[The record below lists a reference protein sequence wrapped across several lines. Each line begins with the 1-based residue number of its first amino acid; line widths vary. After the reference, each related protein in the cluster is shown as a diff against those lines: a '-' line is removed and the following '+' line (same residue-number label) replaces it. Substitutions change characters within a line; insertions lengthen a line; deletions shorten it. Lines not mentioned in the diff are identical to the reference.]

1 MFSYFKALWT
11 DQTVFIGV
19 VRALAGTLGIM
30 METGKMDAALSHLP
44 AATGDWLGVAL
55 IAAALFMRSSSSSSV
70 PAKPK

>member
-19 VRALAGTLGIM
+19 IRSVAGTLGIM

-44 AATGDWLGVAL
+44 VATGDWLGVAL
-55 IAAALFMRSSSSSSV
+55 IAAALFMRSSSSTSV
-70 PAKPK
+70 PVQPK